1 MSGHRVLLGEQF
13 IIIYEN
19 SISILRIFFY
29 YAVSFYVKYVIFL
42 SADARNPCLQAQFEN
57 SPSYQQST
65 WNMKLFSLCL
75 SSFIVYKFRQGKTVF
90 SVQHNKSVYIRLC

>member
-29 YAVSFYVKYVIFL
+29 YAV
-42 SADARNPCLQAQFEN
+42 
-57 SPSYQQST
+57 
-65 WNMKLFSLCL
+65 
-75 SSFIVYKFRQGKTVF
+75 
-90 SVQHNKSVYIRLC
+90 